1 MLTITALGYEY
12 KPNGILLT
20 IIYDLDGESR
30 IIKKFYEGAT
40 EINFDWE
47 EEAHEI
53 IKKNV
58 GLEH

>member
-12 KPNGILLT
+12 KPDGILLT
-20 IIYDLDGESR
+20 VVYDLDGESR
-30 IIKKFYEGAT
+30 IVKKFYEGAT

-53 IKKNV
+53 IKKNM